1 MHFLRPLMQVSGR
14 LHEHQSPDSA
24 LEIRKHVLVRAEMSC
39 PGVIRSLG
47 VFITFWSMCSVHL
60 FAQSADLP
68 SVASDTTTDPTE
80 LEAQASQVL
89 ATFCVSCHGSEK
101 QEGKVQLS
109 ALESLDP
116 VDRQNLFRQVQ
127 DVVHLKEMPPEEAKQ
142 PTDTE
147 REILLQ
153 WLTSQLTGEAAKALA
168 EKLQRFEYGNVVDH
182 AELFSGKN
190 ANLPGYTDDRRW
202 LISEFIFNEKI
213 NRLLDYQP
221 ARTIY
226 GTSQQ
231 VQGDSGVHWS
241 PKTERGNKFRRTIAN
256 PYLLPAKVGVRY
268 SVHKRLNTGHLL
280 TMVGNAKRVA
290 GYMSSEQT
298 MKANYPAMHNLMK
311 SELDHRDTLRS
322 REKFLR
328 TYPFMEKLLKDI
340 YGAQH
345 ETLLPKLIHKQI
357 PYPGAPKHSTNGIQK
372 RHDNLEF
379 LDRFNRDDTQAI
391 LQGIATY
398 KTTPYAVEEVTT
410 QGQSDRK
417 GNLVWYPYS
426 DANRNEIGRA
436 HV

>member
-1 MHFLRPLMQVSGR
+1 
-14 LHEHQSPDSA
+14 
-24 LEIRKHVLVRAEMSC
+24 MSC
-39 PGVIRSLG
+39 TGVIRSLG

-241 PKTERGNKFRRTIAN
+241 PKTERGNKFRRTIA
-256 PYLLPAKVGVRY
+256 
-268 SVHKRLNTGHLL
+268 
-280 TMVGNAKRVA
+280 
-290 GYMSSEQT
+290 
-298 MKANYPAMHNLMK
+298 
-311 SELDHRDTLRS
+311 
-322 REKFLR
+322 FC
-328 TYPFMEKLLKDI
+328 
-340 YGAQH
+340 
-345 ETLLPKLIHKQI
+345 
-357 PYPGAPKHSTNGIQK
+357 
-372 RHDNLEF
+372 
-379 LDRFNRDDTQAI
+379 
-391 LQGIATY
+391 
-398 KTTPYAVEEVTT
+398 
-410 QGQSDRK
+410 
-417 GNLVWYPYS
+417 
-426 DANRNEIGRA
+426 
-436 HV
+436 